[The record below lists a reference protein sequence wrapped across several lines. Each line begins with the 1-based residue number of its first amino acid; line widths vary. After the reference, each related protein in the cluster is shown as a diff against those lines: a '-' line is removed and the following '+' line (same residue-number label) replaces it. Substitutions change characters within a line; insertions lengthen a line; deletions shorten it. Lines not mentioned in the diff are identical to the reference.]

1 MPHPA
6 GTHPA
11 LIEALEPHEQKKK
24 EKMAYLNFIRKRE
37 IANVD
42 ALYEC
47 EKKQA
52 EDETRVRCPP
62 THLSARHGCSLPL

>member
-52 EDETRVRCPP
+52 ED
-62 THLSARHGCSLPL
+62 